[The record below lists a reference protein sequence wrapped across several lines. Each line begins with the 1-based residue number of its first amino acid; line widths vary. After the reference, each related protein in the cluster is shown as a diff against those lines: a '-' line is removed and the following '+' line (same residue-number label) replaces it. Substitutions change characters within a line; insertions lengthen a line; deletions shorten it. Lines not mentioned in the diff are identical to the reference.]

1 MPTAHVRLKPIEW
14 FQEIRHYPQ
23 QGGEG
28 RYLGATC
35 AYSDDSN
42 VRLSTG
48 AKLSEF
54 LADLSIMDEEPQYAD
69 GRPLEH
75 GIGLLVF
82 KHDRPEV
89 AAYTQGWFPLR
100 GKELRC
106 GVGSGAPWSLCSVQ
120 HRYMVK
126 SACVRAAQS
135 CLECRS
141 SRNHHG
147 SIGSV
152 CTHTTITR
160 ANPTTSSKGTI
171 QPSLGTAFP
180 AHHASGSVFS
190 RSRRTRN

>member
-28 RYLGATC
+28 RYLGSTC

-69 GRPLEH
+69 GRPLED

-100 GKELRC
+100 GKNYDA
-106 GVGSGAPWSLCSVQ
+106 VWDQV
-120 HRYMVK
+120 
-126 SACVRAAQS
+126 
-135 CLECRS
+135 
-141 SRNHHG
+141 HHG
-147 SIGSV
+147 RYAACNIDMWLSPLVSEPPNLVWNVDRPVFITAASV
-152 CTHTTITR
+152 RFARTPPLQE
-160 ANPTTSSKGTI
+160 PT
-171 QPSLGTAFP
+171 QPRRRRGL
-180 AHHASGSVFS
+180 FS
-190 RSRRTRN
+190 HR